1 MTTDSSPYPCGNA
14 PYSALAHLGCAGL
27 VLLLT
32 SCSSL
37 GLLSTDFHSW
47 LITHPYTMP
56 IGFLATLAAA
66 YLLEHSLTTAAMLIL
81 LVASAACGGL
91 ALCSVNL
98 EADHTLLWIL
108 AAGPLG
114 YFLTA
119 AITLHL
125 QKESLY
131 RWQLCCIFI
140 AGAALAPVLP
150 GLLLGEQFPLIF
162 LGINLGILTAAYELY
177 ILFGRDYHEITS
189 DSRLRST
196 AIAMVM
202 LAAVPVYKSI
212 WYSLYYGRG
221 LVSHFLRIFLR
232 W

>member
-1 MTTDSSPYPCGNA
+1 MSTDSSPYPCGNA

-27 VLLLT
+27 VLLLAI
-32 SCSSL
+32 CSSL
-37 GLLSTDFHSW
+37 SLLSHDFHLW
-47 LITHPYTMP
+47 LITHPFTMP
-56 IGFLATLAAA
+56 IGFLAALVAA
-66 YLLEHSLTTAAMLIL
+66 YLLEHTLTTAAILTL

-91 ALCSVNL
+91 VLSSVNL
-98 EADHTLLWIL
+98 EADHTLSWIL

-125 QKESLY
+125 QTESLY

-140 AGAALAPVLP
+140 AGAVLAPVLL
-150 GLLLGEQFPLIF
+150 GLLLGEPFPLIF
-162 LGINLGILTAAYELY
+162 LGINLGILTSAYELC
-177 ILFGRDYHEITS
+177 ILFGRSYHEITS

-202 LAAVPVYKSI
+202 LTTVPVCKSI
-212 WYSLYYGRG
+212 WYSFYYGRG
-221 LVSHFLRIFLR
+221 LVNYLFRIFLR